1 MKKIGIELKWAF
13 IFLIMMTLWMVMEK
27 STGLHDRHIDKHST
41 ITYLVAIPSIL
52 IYVLALL
59 DKRRNFY
66 SGYMTYQQG
75 FVTGLLMTV
84 IITVFTPLLQF
95 VTTRYISPDYFAN
108 ITRYSVEE
116 KLLTPEEAASM
127 FNEKNYMVQATI
139 GTLIMGLITTAIV
152 AIFTRRSRKE
162 DRNHEDFR

>member
-1 MKKIGIELKWAF
+1 MKKISIELKWAF

-27 STGLHDRHIDKHST
+27 LTGLHDRHIDKHST

-66 SGYMTYQQG
+66 AGYMTYQQG

-84 IITVFTPLLQF
+84 IITVFTPLLQY

-108 ITRYSVEE
+108 ITRYSVEQ
-116 KLLTPEEAASM
+116 KLLTPGEAASM
-127 FNEKNYMVQATI
+127 FNETNYMVQATI

-152 AIFTRRSRKE
+152 AIFTRRSSKE